1 MQAAQRM
8 KRAAMKPRGASLSRS
23 GDARPADCAAK
34 EIYPVRWLYLAIV
47 VVFVAALIIF
57 VFQNTQSVSMSF
69 LALGVTLPL
78 AVLVFIVYVLGA
90 LSGGSLYALL
100 RRSVAGSRVRA

>member
-1 MQAAQRM
+1 M
-8 KRAAMKPRGASLSRS
+8 
-23 GDARPADCAAK
+23 
-34 EIYPVRWLYLAIV
+34 RWLYLAIV

-57 VFQNTQSVSMSF
+57 VFQNTQSVDISF

-78 AVLVFIVYVLGA
+78 AVLVFVVYVLGA

-100 RRSVAGSRVRA
+100 RRSVAGSQRA